1 MLDIKTLKLKIL
13 FKVNNKFT
21 MKVEAL
27 NKMMKGI
34 NKDQMP
40 QMDLQAVQ
48 AENIKVTSKAI

>member
-1 MLDIKTLKLKIL
+1 
-13 FKVNNKFT
+13 
-21 MKVEAL
+21 MKVEAS